1 MEKNDVANVKSGIS
15 EEVSREIAAQYAM
28 LSYVVKLI
36 SQPPLNSNERFG
48 TNESSGQWV
57 YDMDGLQKW
66 VHHYTER
73 KRLTCPCCKQQANK
87 DSEVRF
93 VCTQCLTEY
102 EYHDEL

>member
-1 MEKNDVANVKSGIS
+1 MERKDAVNAKSGIS

-36 SQPPLNSNERFG
+36 NQPPLNSKERFG

-73 KRLTCPCCKQQANK
+73 KRLTCPKCKAATTVK
-87 DSEVRF
+87 CEVCDD
-93 VCTQCLTEY
+93 VY